1 MFEFKGTISTE
12 AEKHMW
18 KQEKLFGVFLL
29 YIGITLVLPIVV
41 LISSG
46 LKEILEFEIWK
57 VLLPYCSLYIIVPLI
72 ALIPKNEKE
81 KEKYRTQM
89 VFSDDEYI
97 VSIQG
102 NGEEECKC
110 LSDVK
115 SCIDYGEFYQLMF
128 PIGNISYS
136 FICQKNLLTK
146 GTLEEF
152 ESLFEGKIIRK
163 TK

>member
-1 MFEFKGTISTE
+1 MFEFTGTISAE

-18 KQEKLFGVFLL
+18 KQEKLLGVFIL
-29 YIGITLVLPIVV
+29 YIGITLLLPIII
-41 LISSG
+41 LISIG
-46 LKEILEFEIWK
+46 LKETIEFETWK
-57 VLLPYCSLYIIVPLI
+57 VLLPYCSLYVIIPLV
-72 ALIPKNEKE
+72 ALMPKNKKE

-97 VSIQG
+97 VAIQG
-102 NGEEECKC
+102 NGKEECKHIA
-110 LSDVK
+110 DVK
-115 SCIDYGEFYQLMF
+115 SCVDYGEFYQLLF